1 MGVITWAQNPWGQAV
16 PVHIAW
22 SLLWVSLF
30 AGMAFLVVHAIWIRR
45 RAKADALPEVVPPE
59 MVSCIPEN
67 VPRHSLPAR
76 IFHWVMAAA
85 MLTLLVSAF
94 LPKIGLRFPWV
105 NLHWAAGVV
114 LTLCIVFHI
123 VHAVFFMDFWSIWP
137 NKADMRNAWHAILR
151 APGNVGPAP
160 GKPEKYQFGNKLY
173 HLAIVACGL
182 CMAITGMLMMSR
194 VRTPFFTRNPY
205 LFDDMTWGMVYLLH
219 GFAGVTLIALVTI
232 HVYFALRPEKLPI
245 TRAMVFGTMKREYY
259 LEHYDPRQWA
269 CDTPAS
275 Q

>member
-1 MGVITWAQNPWGQAV
+1 MG
-16 PVHIAW
+16 
-22 SLLWVSLF
+22 
-30 AGMAFLVVHAIWIRR
+30 
-45 RAKADALPEVVPPE
+45 
-59 MVSCIPEN
+59 
-67 VPRHSLPAR
+67 
-76 IFHWVMAAA
+76 
-85 MLTLLVSAF
+85 
-94 LPKIGLRFPWV
+94 
-105 NLHWAAGVV
+105 
-114 LTLCIVFHI
+114 
-123 VHAVFFMDFWSIWP
+123 
-137 NKADMRNAWHAILR
+137 NAWRGLLR
-151 APGNVGPAP
+151 AFGNVGPAP
-160 GKPEKYQFGNKLY
+160 GKPGKYPFGNKMY

-232 HVYFALRPEKLPI
+232 HVYFALRPEKLPV
-245 TRAMVFGTMKREYY
+245 TKGMVFGAMNREYY